1 MTRPAGLR
9 NGSVPCEG
17 DAVNIGSIIARCL
30 SILAI
35 VGLLAVQIS
44 GPAAAKAA
52 APPDLD
58 GPMTTMVMDGMPMVM
73 AGMEHCPASD
83 QAPPDCGKTCPWAV
97 LCIGAC
103 VDTVRSPELAAV
115 TSRLIEPLV
124 PTDDPIVPPWS
135 DGPPARPP
143 RT

>member
-1 MTRPAGLR
+1 MTRLTGLR
-9 NGSVPCEG
+9 NGSDPCEG
-17 DAVNIGSIIARCL
+17 DIVNIGCIIARCL

-35 VGLLAVQIS
+35 VGLLAIQTS

-52 APPDLD
+52 APSDLD
-58 GPMTTMVMDGMPMVM
+58 ASITTMVMDGMPMAM

-97 LCIGAC
+97 LCMGAC
-103 VDTVRSPELAAV
+103 VEAVLSPELSAVASRRVAA
-115 TSRLIEPLV
+115 PV
-124 PTDDPIVPPWS
+124 PTDDPIAPPWS